1 MILPIIV
8 LVTFATI
15 ETCTALYKKQY
26 LEIVAFEGA
35 RVGVVPG
42 AESANVMYKC
52 EMLLQAANVVDYT
65 ITAIPSDPTT
75 LEAGDYF
82 TVEITAPLSSLKRPF
97 WPSGVLFD
105 QARMASARSGSCSA
119 ISTM

>member
-52 EMLLQAANVVDYT
+52 ETLLQAANVVDYT

-82 TVEITAPLSSLKRPF
+82 TVEITAPLSSNTVGAFLNVSSITQRV
-97 WPSGVLFD
+97 SLRFD
-105 QARMASARSGSCSA
+105 
-119 ISTM
+119 